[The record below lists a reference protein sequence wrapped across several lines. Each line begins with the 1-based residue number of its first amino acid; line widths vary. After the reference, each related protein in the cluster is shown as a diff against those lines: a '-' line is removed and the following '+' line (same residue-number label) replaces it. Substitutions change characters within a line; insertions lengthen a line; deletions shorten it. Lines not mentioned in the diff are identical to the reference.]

1 MIFNTWD
8 ELKKELNSL
17 NDKKIIFTNG
27 CFDIIHSGHVS
38 YLKKAKSLGDVLVLG
53 LNSSESVKRL
63 KGETRPVN
71 SEEDRAIVLNELK
84 SVDYVVI
91 FNQDT
96 PYDLVKHIKPFI
108 IAKGGDYKVDDV
120 VGKEITQKRNSKL
133 DLNSL
138 LIGNPDCTFL
148 IKVTGDSMT
157 KAGINTGDIILVDRS
172 IKAKT
177 GNIVVATINNK
188 LLVKR
193 LILNENGI
201 ELLSENDSF
210 PNIKIKES
218 DKFNIWGVVKS
229 IIKQV

>member
-96 PYDLVKHIKPFI
+96 PYDLIKHIKPFI

-120 VGKEITQKRNSKL
+120 VGKDIVESYGGRVEIIPFVDGKST
-133 DLNSL
+133 
-138 LIGNPDCTFL
+138 
-148 IKVTGDSMT
+148 T
-157 KAGINTGDIILVDRS
+157 KIIEKMR
-172 IKAKT
+172 
-177 GNIVVATINNK
+177 
-188 LLVKR
+188 
-193 LILNENGI
+193 E
-201 ELLSENDSF
+201 
-210 PNIKIKES
+210 
-218 DKFNIWGVVKS
+218 
-229 IIKQV
+229 

>member
-27 CFDIIHSGHVS
+27 CFDIIHSGHIS

-84 SVDYVVI
+84 SVDYVVV

-96 PYDLVKHIKPFI
+96 PYDLIKHIKPFI

-120 VGKEITQKRNSKL
+120 VGKDIVESYGGRVEIIPFVDGKST
-133 DLNSL
+133 
-138 LIGNPDCTFL
+138 
-148 IKVTGDSMT
+148 T
-157 KAGINTGDIILVDRS
+157 KIIEKMR
-172 IKAKT
+172 
-177 GNIVVATINNK
+177 
-188 LLVKR
+188 
-193 LILNENGI
+193 E
-201 ELLSENDSF
+201 
-210 PNIKIKES
+210 
-218 DKFNIWGVVKS
+218 
-229 IIKQV
+229 